1 MANGGNAKQRNGGRE
16 EEGGEPTW
24 TGEEK
29 KKVFGVYMTSLSGGR
44 TTEITHV
51 FSTTASRYDCPGGS
65 FN

>member
-24 TGEEK
+24 TGEE